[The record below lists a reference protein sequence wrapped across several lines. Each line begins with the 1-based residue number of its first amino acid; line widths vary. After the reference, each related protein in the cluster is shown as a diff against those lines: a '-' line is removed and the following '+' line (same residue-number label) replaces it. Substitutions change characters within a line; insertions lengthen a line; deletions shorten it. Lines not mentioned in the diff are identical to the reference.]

1 MPRKAIRKKGIVT
14 LEPAPEKRF
23 NANSRRSKSKYNNVI
38 TEFEGVKWASKY
50 ELACWKELRL
60 IEKSGLIKNL
70 KRQVTL
76 KFEHNGHHLWT
87 TRPDFYFEIETPEG
101 KIEPFWAD
109 AKNSF
114 TANSRTFKTSQK
126 MMKAFLGKEMLVFL
140 MDKKTSILDEI
151 KNLKV

>member
-1 MPRKAIRKKGIVT
+1 MVT
-14 LEPAPEKRF
+14 IEPALEKRSY
-23 NANSRRSKSKYNNVI
+23 ANSRRSKSKYNNVI
-38 TEFEGVKWASKY
+38 TEVDGVKWASKY
-50 ELACWKELRL
+50 ELACWRELKL
-60 IEKSGLIKNL
+60 IEKAGLIKNL

-76 KFEHNGHHLWT
+76 SFEHNGVKLWT

-101 KIEPFWAD
+101 RMEPFWAD

-140 MDKKTSILDEI
+140 MDKKTNILDEI
-151 KNLKV
+151 KNLKI